1 MTRKYKKVVDF
12 YNETTNEQKLFFLEL
27 ISKDIFVP
35 VKKEDGV
42 HSLGLDQEVPVC
54 MNGTAFQINTEDW
67 RDYEK

>member
-1 MTRKYKKVVDF
+1 MTKKYQKVVDF

-35 VKKEDGV
+35 VQKEDGV
-42 HSLGLDQEVPVC
+42 PCLGLDQEAPVL

-67 RDYEK
+67 KSYEK

>member
-1 MTRKYKKVVDF
+1 MTKKYQKVVDF

-35 VKKEDGV
+35 VQKEDGV
-42 HSLGLDQEVPVC
+42 HCLGLDQEVPVC

-67 RDYEK
+67 KSYEK